1 MRRRLD
7 DSTFRSDP
15 NKPRDEKLAV
25 ELILEEAEVE
35 FEDAEELNNEFI
47 RSAFLDKINETIRAT
62 PQYAYELGQAVV
74 ANAMNQA
81 KEGTEQGRADALSD
95 LRTSFEFE
103 LGAVPAEY
111 SGVTDKRIGSARTDR
126 LVS

>member
-62 PQYAYELGQAVV
+62 PQYAYESGQAVV

-81 KEGTEQGRADALSD
+81 KEGTEQGRADGQLGD
-95 LRTSFEFE
+95 TRDRNRRLRRH
-103 LGAVPAEY
+103 G
-111 SGVTDKRIGSARTDR
+111 R
-126 LVS
+126 